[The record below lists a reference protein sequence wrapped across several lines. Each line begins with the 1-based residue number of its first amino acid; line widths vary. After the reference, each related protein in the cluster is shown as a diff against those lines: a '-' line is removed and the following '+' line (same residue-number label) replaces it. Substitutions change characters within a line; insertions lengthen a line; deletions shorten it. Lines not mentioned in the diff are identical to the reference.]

1 MAFSRFV
8 FVFLFAALCYGCSG
22 VKLGPDHQLD
32 ADDWITEGA
41 SLKRQHA
48 TSMAI
53 DPPLFEQWRYDVGAG
68 VGPAGALIVD
78 NAVIVGTRNGLLHSI
93 NIADGDRL
101 SRVKLDA
108 PIEGGMAIGDDRLFL
123 PMAGDKKSVIAY
135 DLTSGKKSWTLKGK
149 PVEAGLVYTSGKVIA
164 VNAEA
169 HVLALESRTGEEIW
183 NTQIAERATVVS
195 SPLVLDDR
203 LFVLDESGTLFA
215 LRLEDGEILWQKSL
229 GSPVYNTASTNGELI
244 FVPTT
249 RGRLFALDSDR
260 GDVVW
265 QYALSDS
272 TVRFTTPAYAAQED
286 KIVFSATNG
295 EVRAL
300 DALTGDEEWVSKLD
314 GAISSAPLITA
325 HTVYVGTMR
334 KYLHALDF
342 KTGIELWSHEL
353 TGRIKS
359 AVVGAND
366 RIIVMAETQKVFSF
380 SSEDP
385 SLVDVEEGNTSDS
398 P

>member
-1 MAFSRFV
+1 M
-8 FVFLFAALCYGCSG
+8 
-22 VKLGPDHQLD
+22 
-32 ADDWITEGA
+32 
-41 SLKRQHA
+41 
-48 TSMAI
+48 
-53 DPPLFEQWRYDVGAG
+53 
-68 VGPAGALIVD
+68 
-78 NAVIVGTRNGLLHSI
+78 
-93 NIADGDRL
+93 

-135 DLTSGKKSWTLKGK
+135 DLATGKKSWTLKGK
-149 PVEAGLVYTSGKVIA
+149 PVEAGLVYTAGKVIA
-164 VNAEA
+164 VDAEA
-169 HVLALESRTGEEIW
+169 QVMALESRTGDEIW
-183 NTQIAERATVVS
+183 STQIAERSTVVS
-195 SPLVLDDR
+195 SPVVLDDR
-203 LFVLDESGTLFA
+203 LFVLDETGTLFA
-215 LRLEDGEILWQKSL
+215 LRLEDGEMLWQKAL
-229 GSPVYNTASTNGELI
+229 GSPVYSTASTDGNLI

-249 RGRLFALDSDR
+249 RGRLFALDSAR
-260 GDVVW
+260 GDIVW

-272 TVRFTTPAYAAQED
+272 TVRFTTPAYAARD
-286 KIVFSATNG
+286 NKIVFSATNG

-300 DALTGDEEWVSKLD
+300 DASSGEEQWVSKLD

-359 AVVGAND
+359 AVVGANE

-380 SSEDP
+380 SPDDP
-385 SLVDVEEGNTSDS
+385 DLIEAEEENAADT